1 MHRNGTHPKQQ
12 KFSQSLL
19 DGYKR
24 HLGKVEEE
32 ECEDEEEE
40 QKPWEEECSAPGSQS
55 VAGQAENMRDARVG
69 PKNTDFKFHLLH
81 IAERLPKS
89 VRRPPAK
96 TILLSWSFTWFDK
109 AIEMRVMPPMR

>member
-1 MHRNGTHPKQQ
+1 MGMI
-12 KFSQSLL
+12 
-19 DGYKR
+19 R
-24 HLGKVEEE
+24 HLGEVEEE
-32 ECEDEEEE
+32 EGKNEEEKE
-40 QKPWEEECSAPGSQS
+40 KPWEEESSAPGSQP
-55 VAGQAENMRDARVG
+55 VTCQAENMRCKIG
-69 PKNTDFKFHLLH
+69 SKNTDFKSHLLH